1 MPSAI
6 ENGVKSNGHSAAAKP
21 YPPGVH
27 VPSLTFFDSS
37 PGQEIDWDTQR
48 KHISFIV
55 RSEVHGIVLA
65 GTNGEAFPLS
75 RTEKQEL
82 VRLTRK
88 IATEEGRPE
97 LPITLGTTGT
107 STRDVLADCSAAKE
121 AGADFV
127 LVLVASFFHFALN
140 KDAICEYFEEVADG
154 SPLPVLIYNFPSVAA
169 GLDVT
174 SPMLDRL
181 AKHPN
186 IVGLTCGSIA
196 KVTRVAAS
204 HNPPQFSALAGQS
217 DWLIPALSVGGTGC
231 ITGVGNL
238 YPRACVAIYDL
249 YQAGRFEEAQKLQ
262 YTLAVCE
269 LGFGEGG
276 INGTKWVVAELLGYP
291 AEARDCR
298 RPYPKFVSKERQQ
311 WILDQVRVLEAEETR
326 LNKLAA
332 R

>member
-6 ENGVKSNGHSAAAKP
+6 ENGAKSNGHSAAAKP

-37 PGQEIDWDTQR
+37 HSQEIDWDTQR

-55 RSEVHGIVLA
+55 RSGVHGIVLA

-97 LPITLGTTGT
+97 LSITLGTTGT

-169 GLDVT
+169 GLDIT

-186 IVGLTCGSIA
+186 IVGVKAA

-204 HNPPQFSALAGQS
+204 HKPQQFSALAGQS
-217 DWLIPALSVGGTGC
+217 DWLIPALS
-231 ITGVGNL
+231 
-238 YPRACVAIYDL
+238 
-249 YQAGRFEEAQKLQ
+249 EAQKLQ

>member
-6 ENGVKSNGHSAAAKP
+6 ENGLKSNGHSAAAKP

-37 PGQEIDWDTQR
+37 PSQEIDWDTQR

-55 RSEVHGIVLA
+55 RSGVHGIVLA

-88 IATEEGRPE
+88 IATEEGRLE

-140 KDAICEYFEEVADG
+140 KDAICEYFEEVADH
-154 SPLPVLIYNFPSVAA
+154 SPLPVLIYNFPSV
-169 GLDVT
+169 V
-174 SPMLDRL
+174 
-181 AKHPN
+181 
-186 IVGLTCGSIA
+186 C
-196 KVTRVAAS
+196 VAAQTPV
-204 HNPPQFSALAGQS
+204 HN
-217 DWLIPALSVGGTGC
+217 
-231 ITGVGNL
+231 
-238 YPRACVAIYDL
+238 
-249 YQAGRFEEAQKLQ
+249 
-262 YTLAVCE
+262 
-269 LGFGEGG
+269 
-276 INGTKWVVAELLGYP
+276 
-291 AEARDCR
+291 
-298 RPYPKFVSKERQQ
+298 VS
-311 WILDQVRVLEAEETR
+311 
-326 LNKLAA
+326 
-332 R
+332 

>member
-1 MPSAI
+1 MPSAT
-6 ENGVKSNGHSAAAKP
+6 ENGVKSNGHSVAAKP

-37 PGQEIDWDTQR
+37 PSQEIDWETQR

-55 RSEVHGIVLA
+55 RSGVHGIVLA

-107 STRDVLADCSAAKE
+107 STRDVLADCTAAKE

-140 KDAICEYFEEVADG
+140 KDAIREYFEEVADH
-154 SPLPVLIYNFPSVAA
+154 SPLPVLIYNFPSV
-169 GLDVT
+169 
-174 SPMLDRL
+174 
-181 AKHPN
+181 
-186 IVGLTCGSIA
+186 LTCGSIA

-204 HNPPQFSALAGQS
+204 HKPQQFSALAGQS

-298 RPYPKFVSKERQQ
+298 RPYPKFVSKERQE
-311 WILDQVRVLEAEETR
+311 WILDQVRVLEAEEAR
-326 LNKLAA
+326 LNKLGS
-332 R
+332 

>member
-1 MPSAI
+1 MPSAT
-6 ENGVKSNGHSAAAKP
+6 ENGVKSNGHSVAAKP

-37 PGQEIDWDTQR
+37 PSQEIDWETQR

-55 RSEVHGIVLA
+55 RSGVHGIVLA

-107 STRDVLADCSAAKE
+107 STRDVLADCTAAKE

-140 KDAICEYFEEVADG
+140 KDAIREYFEEVADH
-154 SPLPVLIYNFPSVAA
+154 SPLP
-169 GLDVT
+169 
-174 SPMLDRL
+174 
-181 AKHPN
+181 
-186 IVGLTCGSIA
+186 
-196 KVTRVAAS
+196 
-204 HNPPQFSALAGQS
+204 
-217 DWLIPALSVGGTGC
+217 
-231 ITGVGNL
+231 
-238 YPRACVAIYDL
+238 
-249 YQAGRFEEAQKLQ
+249 AGRFEEAQKLQ
-262 YTLAVCE
+262 YTLA
-269 LGFGEGG
+269 
-276 INGTKWVVAELLGYP
+276 LLGYP

-298 RPYPKFVSKERQQ
+298 RPYPKFVSKERQE
-311 WILDQVRVLEAEETR
+311 WILDQVRVLEAEEAR
-326 LNKLAA
+326 LNKLGS
-332 R
+332 

>member
-6 ENGVKSNGHSAAAKP
+6 ENGLKSNGHSAAAKP

-37 PGQEIDWDTQR
+37 PSQEIDWDTQR

-55 RSEVHGIVLA
+55 RSGVHGIVLA

-88 IATEEGRPE
+88 IATEEGRLE

-140 KDAICEYFEEVADG
+140 KDAICEYFEEVADH
-154 SPLPVLIYNFPSVAA
+154 SPLPVLIYNFPSV
-169 GLDVT
+169 
-174 SPMLDRL
+174 
-181 AKHPN
+181 
-186 IVGLTCGSIA
+186 LTCGSIA

-204 HNPPQFSALAGQS
+204 HKPQDFSALAGQS

-298 RPYPKFVSKERQQ
+298 RPYPRFVSKERQQ
-311 WILDQVRVLEAEETR
+311 WILDQVQVLEAEETR
-326 LNKLAA
+326 LSKSAA

>member
-1 MPSAI
+1 VSYSPNSLSVFTFLHADMPSAI
-6 ENGVKSNGHSAAAKP
+6 ANGAKSNGHSAAAKP

-55 RSEVHGIVLA
+55 RSGVHGIVLA

-121 AGADFV
+121 AGADSV

-154 SPLPVLIYNFPSVAA
+154 SPLPVLIYNFPSVVC
-169 GLDVT
+169 VT
-174 SPMLDRL
+174 
-181 AKHPN
+181 A
-186 IVGLTCGSIA
+186 
-196 KVTRVAAS
+196 
-204 HNPPQFSALAGQS
+204 
-217 DWLIPALSVGGTGC
+217 
-231 ITGVGNL
+231 
-238 YPRACVAIYDL
+238 
-249 YQAGRFEEAQKLQ
+249 
-262 YTLAVCE
+262 
-269 LGFGEGG
+269 
-276 INGTKWVVAELLGYP
+276 
-291 AEARDCR
+291 
-298 RPYPKFVSKERQQ
+298 
-311 WILDQVRVLEAEETR
+311 
-326 LNKLAA
+326 
-332 R
+332 